1 MKRRR
6 FSHEI
11 DPDEVLLDAHNL
23 PQFDRER
30 FQGRL
35 EKPLGKGSALVLAVF
50 FLIVGVV
57 FSWRLF
63 DLQGLEGATH
73 LARAENNRL
82 EHTPIF
88 PARGVV
94 SDRNGTELIWN
105 ELGYDYPVRVYADTP
120 GLAHVL
126 GYVQYPEKDTNGFYY
141 RRDTLGMDGIEYMY
155 QDALAGVSGVRLVE
169 VDVHNEILSESV
181 MSPPINGDNLT
192 LAIDAR
198 LQEQFANSI
207 SVLSD
212 EVGFAGGAAIL
223 MDVESGE
230 VLALVSVPEYDS
242 TVMSDG
248 EDAGEIASYT
258 LDERTPFV
266 NRAVAGLYTPG
277 STVKMFVGAAALE
290 EGTIDSITSV
300 YSSGK
305 LVIPN
310 PYGGEDSVFRDWK
323 EFNEWF
329 NIRTA
334 LAWSSDVFFYVIA
347 GGFENQKGVGIA
359 KIKEYAEEFGLASMT
374 GIDLPGEKTG
384 VIPDPAWKEEIFGED
399 WRVGNTYHT
408 SIGQYGFQVT
418 PIELVRGIAAIA
430 NGGSL
435 VSPYVV
441 KEMGGEDAS
450 PKDSVHTVPVS
461 EENMRIIRE
470 GMRAAVE
477 NGTARG
483 LNVDYIDVAAKTGT
497 AELGISKNNV
507 NSWVTGFFPYD
518 EPKYAFVVLME
529 KGPRDNTIGGVS
541 IMRQFL
547 DWMYWETPEYLE

>member
-35 EKPLGKGSALVLAVF
+35 EKPLGRGSAFVLALF
-50 FLIVGVV
+50 FLIVGLS

-63 DLQGLEGATH
+63 DLQGLEGASY

-94 SDRNGTELIWN
+94 SDRNGTELVWN
-105 ELGYDYPVRVYADTP
+105 IPGEDYPVRVYADAP

-141 RRDTLGMDGIEYMY
+141 RRDTVGMDGIEYMY

-169 VDVHNEILSESV
+169 VDVHNDILSESV
-181 MSPPINGDNLT
+181 MSPPLDGDNLV
-192 LAIDAR
+192 LAIDVR
-198 LQEQFANSI
+198 LQEQLAQSI
-207 SVLSD
+207 ADLSD
-212 EVGFAGGAAIL
+212 QVGFAGGAAIL
-223 MDVESGE
+223 MDVENGE

-242 TVMSDG
+242 TVMSEG
-248 EDAGEIASYT
+248 EDAAEIASYT

-290 EGTIDSITSV
+290 EGVIDTTTSV
-300 YSSGK
+300 YSSGQ

-310 PYGGEDSVFRDWK
+310 PYGGEDSIFRDWK
-323 EFNEWF
+323 VFNEWF

-334 LAWSSDVFFYVIA
+334 LAWSSDVFFYVIG
-347 GGFENQKGVGIA
+347 GGFEDREGVGIA

-408 SIGQYGFQVT
+408 SIGQYGFQLT

-430 NGGSL
+430 GGGRL
-435 VSPYVV
+435 VSPHVV

-450 PKDSVHTVPVS
+450 PKDDVQTVSVS
-461 EENMRIIRE
+461 EENLRIIRE
-470 GMRAAVE
+470 GMRAAVKS
-477 NGTARG
+477 GTASG

-507 NSWVTGFFPYD
+507 NSWVTGFFPYE